1 MNKGKYVFAQVAE
14 YLPARLF
21 DKYVA
26 RFDGNKKV
34 RHFTCWNQM
43 MAMMFGQLSNRD
55 SLRDLLVC
63 IEAHSSKFYHLG
75 FGKNVS
81 RSNLANANEKRDY
94 RIYEHFAY
102 EMIGIARSC
111 CQNDG
116 DFHLSIEDNVYA
128 FDATVIDLCLN
139 IFWWA
144 TFRKT
149 KGAVKI
155 HTLYDI
161 KTSIPSFV
169 YITPGDTHEVK
180 GLDVLEY
187 ETGAYYILDRGY
199 LDFKRLYYIHQQQA
213 FFITRAKHNSDLTRI
228 YSSKVNKKSGVR
240 SDQIVKPANFY
251 PQRDY
256 PEKLRRIKFYDE
268 EQSRTLI
275 FLTNNFTLKAID
287 IAALYKYRW
296 KIELFFKWIKQHL
309 KIKSFWG
316 TSSNAVKTQIYIAI
330 ITYTLIAII
339 RSRLKLNRSN
349 YEILQIL
356 GVSLLDKTQ
365 LNQLL
370 SDPVNQ
376 NVKEQIYNQLE
387 LSLI

>member
-1 MNKGKYVFAQVAE
+1 M
-14 YLPARLF
+14 
-21 DKYVA
+21 
-26 RFDGNKKV
+26 
-34 RHFTCWNQM
+34 
-43 MAMMFGQLSNRD
+43 
-55 SLRDLLVC
+55 
-63 IEAHSSKFYHLG
+63 
-75 FGKNVS
+75 
-81 RSNLANANEKRDY
+81 
-94 RIYEHFAY
+94 
-102 EMIGIARSC
+102 
-111 CQNDG
+111 
-116 DFHLSIEDNVYA
+116 
-128 FDATVIDLCLN
+128 
-139 IFWWA
+139 
-144 TFRKT
+144 
-149 KGAVKI
+149 
-155 HTLYDI
+155 
-161 KTSIPSFV
+161 
-169 YITPGDTHEVK
+169 
-180 GLDVLEY
+180 DVLEY
-187 ETGAYYILDRGY
+187 EAGAYYILDRGY